1 MIHRKNT
8 TLRSILYLL
17 AITLALFAA
26 LALVQRQEALA
37 GKLIRLHVVANSN
50 TTSDQAVKLQVRDAV
65 LAAIAPL
72 TDASATQ
79 EEAAAA
85 LQGNLA
91 SIQAAAEAALR
102 QAGQA
107 TCSVAVRLCKER
119 FPTRLYPTFSL
130 PAGTYTSLRVELGEA
145 VGRNWWCVVFP
156 PLCVSAAQESGDSAT
171 LDDVLDPEQEEIVTE
186 PGKYEVR
193 FKIVEIFEDLCHRIS
208 GWFGQP
214 ESTPA

>member
-85 LQGNLA
+85 LQGDLA

-130 PAGTYTSLRVELGEA
+130 PAGTYTSL
-145 VGRNWWCVVFP
+145 GRNWWCVVFP
-156 PLCVSAAQESGDSAT
+156 TLCTAAES
-171 LDDVLDPEQEEIVTE
+171 
-186 PGKYEVR
+186 
-193 FKIVEIFEDLCHRIS
+193 EDLRTVAAS
-208 GWFGQP
+208 AGLTSDELALMTEENPRYQP
-214 ESTPA
+214 EFKLLEWLTQLRALLAGN

>member
-50 TTSDQAVKLQVRDAV
+50 TASDQAVKLQVRDAV

-85 LQGNLA
+85 LQGDLA

-156 PLCVSAAQESGDSAT
+156 TLCTAAES
-171 LDDVLDPEQEEIVTE
+171 
-186 PGKYEVR
+186 
-193 FKIVEIFEDLCHRIS
+193 EDLRTCLLYTSPSPTRL
-208 GWFGQP
+208 
-214 ESTPA
+214 

>member
-50 TTSDQAVKLQVRDAV
+50 TASDQAVKLQVRDAV

-85 LQGNLA
+85 LQGDLA

-107 TCSVAVRLCKER
+107 TGSSWAKPSGATGGASSSRLSAPLLKVRTSA
-119 FPTRLYPTFSL
+119 PSP
-130 PAGTYTSLRVELGEA
+130 PA
-145 VGRNWWCVVFP
+145 
-156 PLCVSAAQESGDSAT
+156 
-171 LDDVLDPEQEEIVTE
+171 
-186 PGKYEVR
+186 
-193 FKIVEIFEDLCHRIS
+193 
-208 GWFGQP
+208 
-214 ESTPA
+214 PA

>member
-1 MIHRKNT
+1 M
-8 TLRSILYLL
+8 
-17 AITLALFAA
+17 
-26 LALVQRQEALA
+26 QRQEALA

-72 TDASATQ
+72 TDACATQ

-85 LQGNLA
+85 LQGELA
-91 SIQAAAEAALR
+91 GIQAAAEAALR

-145 VGRNWWCVVFP
+145 AGRNWWCVVFP
-156 PLCVSAAQESGDSAT
+156 TLCTAAES
-171 LDDVLDPEQEEIVTE
+171 
-186 PGKYEVR
+186 
-193 FKIVEIFEDLCHRIS
+193 EDLRTVATS
-208 GWFGQP
+208 AGLTSDELALMTEENPRYQP
-214 ESTPA
+214 EFKLLEWLTQLRALLAGN

>member
-156 PLCVSAAQESGDSAT
+156 TLCTAAES
-171 LDDVLDPEQEEIVTE
+171 
-186 PGKYEVR
+186 
-193 FKIVEIFEDLCHRIS
+193 EDLRTVAAS
-208 GWFGQP
+208 AGLTSDELALMTEENPRYQP
-214 ESTPA
+214 EVKLLEWLTQLRALLAGN

>member
-37 GKLIRLHVVANSN
+37 GKLIRAACRRQLQYDIGPSR
-50 TTSDQAVKLQVRDAV
+50 QAPGPGRRPGGHR
-65 LAAIAPL
+65 PL
-72 TDASATQ
+72 TDTCATQ

-85 LQGNLA
+85 LQDNLA
-91 SIQAAAEAALR
+91 GIQAAAEAALR

-145 VGRNWWCVVFP
+145 RGRNWWCVVFP
-156 PLCVSAAQESGDSAT
+156 TSAPLLKVRTSAPS
-171 LDDVLDPEQEEIVTE
+171 P
-186 PGKYEVR
+186 
-193 FKIVEIFEDLCHRIS
+193 
-208 GWFGQP
+208 
-214 ESTPA
+214 PAPA

>member
-1 MIHRKNT
+1 MSSPTPIRHRTKPSSS
-8 TLRSILYLL
+8 RSG
-17 AITLALFAA
+17 TPSW
-26 LALVQRQEALA
+26 RP
-37 GKLIRLHVVANSN
+37 SP
-50 TTSDQAVKLQVRDAV
+50 
-65 LAAIAPL
+65 PL

-85 LQGNLA
+85 LQGDLA

-145 VGRNWWCVVFP
+145 AGRNWWCVVFP
-156 PLCVSAAQESGDSAT
+156 TLCTAAES
-171 LDDVLDPEQEEIVTE
+171 
-186 PGKYEVR
+186 
-193 FKIVEIFEDLCHRIS
+193 EDLRTVAAS
-208 GWFGQP
+208 AGLTSDELALMTEENPRYQP
-214 ESTPA
+214 EFKLLEWLTQLRALLAGN

>member
-37 GKLIRLHVVANSN
+37 GKLIRLHVVANSD
-50 TTSDQAVKLQVRDAV
+50 TAADQAVKLQVRDAV

-72 TDASATQ
+72 TDACTTQ

-85 LQGNLA
+85 LRQALPG
-91 SIQAAAEAALR
+91 IEQAATDALQ
-102 QAGQA
+102 QAGKA
-107 TCSVAVRLCKER
+107 ACPVAVRLCKER

-145 VGRNWWCVVFP
+145 AGRNWWCVVFP
-156 PLCVSAAQESGDSAT
+156 TLCTAAES
-171 LDDVLDPEQEEIVTE
+171 
-186 PGKYEVR
+186 
-193 FKIVEIFEDLCHRIS
+193 EDLRTVATSAGLTGDEIALMTEDNPRY
-208 GWFGQP
+208 QP
-214 ESTPA
+214 EFKLLEWLTQLRALLAGN

>member
-50 TTSDQAVKLQVRDAV
+50 TASDQAVKLQVRDAV

-85 LQGNLA
+85 LQGDLA

-130 PAGTYTSLRVELGEA
+130 PAGTSLRVELGEA

-156 PLCVSAAQESGDSAT
+156 TLCTAAES
-171 LDDVLDPEQEEIVTE
+171 
-186 PGKYEVR
+186 
-193 FKIVEIFEDLCHRIS
+193 EDLRTVAAS
-208 GWFGQP
+208 AGLTSDELALMTEENPRYQP
-214 ESTPA
+214 EFKLLEWLTQLRALLAGN